1 MLRAAPGVIDG
12 NAIVLLEWGMSTS
25 LAEWRIVISTWQ
37 INGDPQMSA
46 YQDVLYEANHRV
58 AVISLNRPDVL
69 NAYTTAMGE
78 SVKDAVAAAVADD
91 AVRVIVL
98 TGAGRGFCAGA
109 DMKLLQGITPDARP
123 AQNAAVGAQEAK
135 HDFGGRFG
143 FLLRARKPVIAAL
156 NGPAAGL
163 GLVLAL
169 YADVRFAGSDA
180 KFTTSFA
187 QRGLI
192 AEHGISWLL
201 PRLVGP
207 AHALDL
213 LLSARKLGAAE
224 AERIGLVN
232 KVFPQASFME
242 DVMAYARSL
251 ADTVSPRSTAIIKA
265 QVWKSLLQDFSQALD
280 LADDEMRKSFASADF
295 REGVAHFVEKRSAA
309 FTGS

>member
-1 MLRAAPGVIDG
+1 
-12 NAIVLLEWGMSTS
+12 MSVHED
-25 LAEWRIVISTWQ
+25 L
-37 INGDPQMSA
+37 
-46 YQDVLYEANHRV
+46 LYEVNNRV
-58 AVISLNRPDVL
+58 AVVSLNRPEVL
-69 NAYTTAMGE
+69 NAYTAAMGR
-78 SVKDAVAAAVADD
+78 SMKNAIAAAVADD

-109 DMKLLQGITPDARP
+109 DMKLLQDIAP
-123 AQNAAVGAQEAK
+123 GAQATQGKAAAAQFEE
-135 HDFGGRFG
+135 HDFSGPGPDVGPYYGGRFG
-143 FLLRARKPVIAAL
+143 YLLRVHKPVIAAL

-169 YADVRFAGSDA
+169 YADLRFAGSDA

-232 KVFPQASFME
+232 KVFPQATFMN
-242 DVMAYARSL
+242 DVTAYARAL
-251 ADTVSPRSTAIIKA
+251 ADTVSPRSMAIIKA
-265 QVWKSLLQDFSQALD
+265 QIWASPFQDFNQALA
-280 LADDEMRKSFASADF
+280 LADSEMHKSFACADF
-295 REGVAHFVEKRSAA
+295 REGVAHFVEKRPAA
-309 FTGS
+309 FSGT